1 MKFVLFLLFYFQ
13 GFFMAIISCSAIGFA
28 LCAIVALF
36 KRVKRPKNLLLFL
49 VYLFGC
55 LVCYMLFLG
64 GLYLAGWIGDRT
76 NYAGQTGMLI
86 GAIFPGLFGLAII
99 PQFLAV
105 AARQTSG
112 IRVA

>member
-1 MKFVLFLLFYFQ
+1 MKFVLFFLFYFQ
-13 GFFMAIISCSAIGFA
+13 GFFMAIIACSAIGFA

-36 KRVKRPKNLLLFL
+36 KSATRPKNLLLFL

-76 NYAGQTGMLI
+76 NYATGMLI

-112 IRVA
+112 IRVE

>member
-13 GFFMAIISCSAIGFA
+13 GFFMAIIACSAIGFA

-36 KRVKRPKNLLLFL
+36 KSVTRPKNLLLFL
-49 VYLFGC
+49 AYVLGS

-86 GAIFPGLFGLAII
+86 GAIFPGLFCLAII

-105 AARQTSG
+105 AVRQTSG
-112 IRVA
+112 IRVE